1 VTLWLYPTRLD
12 VRGGFFVFPILKGE
26 TMLRPKLLG
35 AAVLAVVASASAR
48 TARAQATVGADLG
61 LFSGY
66 VWRGVSLTNRPVG
79 QPNVYVAFP
88 AGNASVT
95 VGGWANVDLGRYN
108 DADDFSQSG
117 GVSSLNLSEFDPWAE
132 VSVPVGKATLT
143 GGVVGYVY
151 PNDFGATDDFNTWEV
166 YGKVGLGLPLSP
178 KLAVY
183 YDFDKVNGAYVEG
196 SVGHSL
202 PLGSALTLN
211 LGALG
216 GLSAGQA
223 EADSPGEL
231 NNFLENGFTH
241 LDLSAGVPFS
251 AGIFSITP
259 VIHFLVNGDEI
270 TRLTS
275 PGDESDVKL
284 WGGLTVSWSRALG
297 APAASE

>member
-1 VTLWLYPTRLD
+1 
-12 VRGGFFVFPILKGE
+12 
-26 TMLRPKLLG
+26 MLRPKLLG

-79 QPNVYVAFP
+79 QPNVYLAFP

-132 VSVPVGKATLT
+132 VSVPVGKTTLT
-143 GGVVGYVY
+143 GGVLGYVF
-151 PNDFGATDDFNTWEV
+151 PNDFGATNDFNTWEV
-166 YGKVGLGLPLSP
+166 YGKVGLSVPLSP

-183 YDFDKVNGAYVEG
+183 YDFDKVNGAYIEG
-196 SVGHSL
+196 SIGHSL
-202 PLGSALTLN
+202 PLGSSLSLN

-216 GLSAGQA
+216 GFSAGQA
-223 EADSPGEL
+223 EADLPEL
-231 NNFLENGFTH
+231 NNFFENGFTH

-270 TRLTS
+270 TKLTS
-275 PGDESDVKL
+275 PGDESDAKL
-284 WGGLTVSWSRALG
+284 WGGMTISWSRALG
-297 APAASE
+297 APATSE

>member
-1 VTLWLYPTRLD
+1 
-12 VRGGFFVFPILKGE
+12 
-26 TMLRPKLLG
+26 MLRPKLLG
-35 AAVLAVVASASAR
+35 AAALAVVASASAR

-79 QPNVYVAFP
+79 QPNLYLAFP

-95 VGGWANVDLGRYN
+95 VGGWANVDLGRYD

-132 VSVPVGKATLT
+132 VSMPVGKATIT
-143 GGVVGYVY
+143 GGVVGYMF

-166 YGKVGLGLPLSP
+166 YGKVGLGVPLSP

-183 YDFDKVNGAYVEG
+183 YDFDKVNGAYIEG

-202 PLGSALTLN
+202 PLGSSLSLN

-216 GLSAGQA
+216 GFSAGQA
-223 EADSPGEL
+223 EADPPEL
-231 NNFLENGFTH
+231 NNFFENGFTH
-241 LDLSAGVPFS
+241 LDLSAGVPFPV
-251 AGIFSITP
+251 GILSITP
-259 VIHFLVNGDEI
+259 VVHFLVNGDEV
-270 TRLTS
+270 TKLTS
-275 PGDESDVKL
+275 PDEESDVKL
-284 WGGLTVSWSRALG
+284 WGGVTIGWSRVLG
-297 APAASE
+297 ASATSE

>member
-1 VTLWLYPTRLD
+1 
-12 VRGGFFVFPILKGE
+12 
-26 TMLRPKLLG
+26 MLRPELLG
-35 AAVLAVVASASAR
+35 VAVLAVVASASAR

-95 VGGWANVDLGRYN
+95 VGGWANVDLGRYD

-132 VSVPVGKATLT
+132 VSLPVGKATLT
-143 GGVVGYVY
+143 GGVVGYVF
-151 PNDFGATDDFNTWEV
+151 PNDFGVTDDFNTWEV
-166 YGKVGLGLPLSP
+166 YGKVGLGVPLSP

-183 YDFDKVNGAYVEG
+183 YDFDKVNGAYIEG
-196 SVGHSL
+196 SVGHSV
-202 PLGSALTLN
+202 PLGSVSLN
-211 LGALG
+211 LGALA

-223 EADSPGEL
+223 EADSPGEI
-231 NNFLENGFTH
+231 NNFFENGFTH
-241 LDLSAGVPFS
+241 LDLSAGVPVS
-251 AGIFSITP
+251 AGIFSLTP

-270 TRLTS
+270 TKLTS

-284 WGGLTVSWSRALG
+284 WGGLTISWSRALG
-297 APAASE
+297 AAATSE

>member
-1 VTLWLYPTRLD
+1 
-12 VRGGFFVFPILKGE
+12 
-26 TMLRPKLLG
+26 MLRPKLLG
-35 AAVLAVVASASAR
+35 AAVLVVALLASAR

-79 QPNVYVAFP
+79 QPNLYVAVP
-88 AGNASVT
+88 AGNASVSF
-95 VGGWANVDLGRYN
+95 GGWANVDLGRYN

-143 GGVVGYVY
+143 GGVVGYVF

-166 YGKVGLGLPLSP
+166 YGKVGLGVPLSP
-178 KLAVY
+178 ELAVY
-183 YDFDKVNGAYVEG
+183 YDFDKVNGAYFEG

-202 PLGSALTLN
+202 PLGSSLSLN
-211 LGALG
+211 LGALA

-223 EADSPGEL
+223 ESDSPDEL
-231 NNFLENGFTH
+231 NNFFENGFTH

-270 TRLTS
+270 TKFTS

-297 APAASE
+297 AAATSE

>member
-1 VTLWLYPTRLD
+1 
-12 VRGGFFVFPILKGE
+12 
-26 TMLRPKLLG
+26 MLRPKLLG

-297 APAASE
+297 APTASE

>member
-1 VTLWLYPTRLD
+1 
-12 VRGGFFVFPILKGE
+12 
-26 TMLRPKLLG
+26 MLRPKLLG

-79 QPNVYVAFP
+79 QPNVYVAVP

-95 VGGWANVDLGRYN
+95 VGGWANVDLGRY
-108 DADDFSQSG
+108 DDTDDFSQSG
-117 GVSSLNLSEFDPWAE
+117 GASGLNLSEVDPWAE

-143 GGVVGYVY
+143 GGVVGYVF

-166 YGKVGLGLPLSP
+166 YGKVGLGVPLSP

-183 YDFDKVNGAYVEG
+183 YDFDKVNGAYLEGTIAHSVPIG
-196 SVGHSL
+196 SVS
-202 PLGSALTLN
+202 LN
-211 LGALG
+211 LGALA

-223 EADSPGEL
+223 EADDPDEI
-231 NNFLENGFTH
+231 NNFFENGFTH
-241 LDLSAGVPFS
+241 LDLSAGVPIS
-251 AGIFSITP
+251 AGIFSIAP
-259 VIHFLVNGDEI
+259 VIHFVVNGDEI
-270 TRLTS
+270 TKLTS

-284 WGGLTVSWSRALG
+284 WGGLTISWSRALG
-297 APAASE
+297 TAPASK

>member
-12 VRGGFFVFPILKGE
+12 VRGGFFVFPTLKGE

-35 AAVLAVVASASAR
+35 AAVLAVVASATAR

-66 VWRGVSLTNRPVG
+66 VWRGISVTNRPVG
-79 QPNVYVAFP
+79 QPNVYAALP
-88 AGNASVT
+88 AGNALVT
-95 VGGWANVDLGRYN
+95 VGGWANVDLGRY
-108 DADDFSQSG
+108 DDTDDFSQSG

-143 GGVVGYVY
+143 GGVVGYVF
-151 PNDFGATDDFNTWEV
+151 PNDFGATDDLNTWEV
-166 YGKVGLGLPLSP
+166 YGKVGLGVPLSP

-183 YDFDKVNGAYVEG
+183 YDFDKVNGAYIEG
-196 SVGHSL
+196 SLAHSL
-202 PLGSALTLN
+202 PLGSSLSLN

-223 EADSPGEL
+223 ESDSPDEL

-259 VIHFLVNGDEI
+259 VIHFLVNGDEV
-270 TRLTS
+270 TKSTS

-297 APAASE
+297 AAATSE

>member
-12 VRGGFFVFPILKGE
+12 VRGGFFVFPTLKGE

-35 AAVLAVVASASAR
+35 AAVLAVVASATAR

-66 VWRGVSLTNRPVG
+66 VWRGISVTNRPVG
-79 QPNVYVAFP
+79 QPNVYAALP
-88 AGNASVT
+88 AGNALVT
-95 VGGWANVDLGRYN
+95 VGGWANVDLGRY
-108 DADDFSQSG
+108 DDTDDFSQSG

-143 GGVVGYVY
+143 GGVVGYVF
-151 PNDFGATDDFNTWEV
+151 PNDFGATDDLNTWEV
-166 YGKVGLGLPLSP
+166 YGKVGLGVPLSP

-183 YDFDKVNGAYVEG
+183 YDFDKVNGAYIEG
-196 SVGHSL
+196 SLAHSL
-202 PLGSALTLN
+202 PLGSSLSLN

-223 EADSPGEL
+223 ESDSPDEL

-259 VIHFLVNGDEI
+259 VIHFLVNGDEV
-270 TRLTS
+270 TKFTS

-297 APAASE
+297 ATATAE

>member
-1 VTLWLYPTRLD
+1 
-12 VRGGFFVFPILKGE
+12 
-26 TMLRPKLLG
+26 MLRPKLLA

-79 QPNVYVAFP
+79 QPNVYLAFP

-95 VGGWANVDLGRYN
+95 VGGWANVDLGRY
-108 DADDFSQSG
+108 DDTDHFSQSG
-117 GVSSLNLSEFDPWAE
+117 GVSSFNLSEFDPWAE
-132 VSVPVGKATLT
+132 VSLPVGRATLT
-143 GGVVGYVY
+143 GGVVGYLF
-151 PNDFGATDDFNTWEV
+151 PNDFGATDAFNTWEV

-183 YDFDKVNGAYVEG
+183 YDFDKVNGAYIEG
-196 SVGHSL
+196 SIGHSL
-202 PLGSALTLN
+202 PLGSSLSLN

-223 EADSPGEL
+223 EASSPDEL
-231 NNFLENGFTH
+231 NNFFENGFTH
-241 LDLSAGVPFS
+241 LDLSAGVPVS

-259 VIHFLVNGDEI
+259 VVHFLVNGDEV
-270 TRLTS
+270 TKFTS
-275 PGDESDVKL
+275 PGNASDVKL
-284 WGGLTVSWSRALG
+284 WGGLTISWSRALG
-297 APAASE
+297 APATSE

>member
-1 VTLWLYPTRLD
+1 
-12 VRGGFFVFPILKGE
+12 
-26 TMLRPKLLG
+26 MSRPELLG
-35 AAVLAVVASASAR
+35 VAVLAVVASASAR

-95 VGGWANVDLGRYN
+95 VGGWANVDLGRYD

-132 VSVPVGKATLT
+132 VSLPVGKATLT
-143 GGVVGYVY
+143 GGVVGYVF
-151 PNDFGATDDFNTWEV
+151 PNDFGVTDDFNTWEV
-166 YGKVGLGLPLSP
+166 YGKVGLGVPLSP

-183 YDFDKVNGAYVEG
+183 YDFDKVNGAYIEG
-196 SVGHSL
+196 SVGHSV
-202 PLGSALTLN
+202 PLGSVSLN
-211 LGALG
+211 LGALA

-223 EADSPGEL
+223 EADSPGEI
-231 NNFLENGFTH
+231 NNFFENGFTH
-241 LDLSAGVPFS
+241 LDLSAGVPVS
-251 AGIFSITP
+251 AGIFSLTP

-270 TRLTS
+270 TKLTS

-284 WGGLTVSWSRALG
+284 WGGLTISWSRALG
-297 APAASE
+297 AAATSE

>member
-12 VRGGFFVFPILKGE
+12 VRGGFFVFPTLKGE

-95 VGGWANVDLGRYN
+95 VGGWANVDLGRYD

-132 VSVPVGKATLT
+132 VSLPVGKATLT
-143 GGVVGYVY
+143 GGVVGYVF
-151 PNDFGATDDFNTWEV
+151 PNDFGVTDDFNTWEV
-166 YGKVGLGLPLSP
+166 YGKVGLGVPLSP

-183 YDFDKVNGAYVEG
+183 YDFDKVNGAYIEG
-196 SVGHSL
+196 SVGHSV
-202 PLGSALTLN
+202 PLGSVSLN
-211 LGALG
+211 LGALA

-223 EADSPGEL
+223 EAESPGEI
-231 NNFLENGFTH
+231 NNFFENGFTH
-241 LDLSAGVPFS
+241 LDLSAGVPVS
-251 AGIFSITP
+251 AGIFSLTP

-270 TRLTS
+270 TKLTS
-275 PGDESDVKL
+275 PEDESDVKL
-284 WGGLTVSWSRALG
+284 WGGLTISWSRALG
-297 APAASE
+297 AAATSE

>member
-12 VRGGFFVFPILKGE
+12 VRGGFFVFPTLKGE
-26 TMLRPKLLG
+26 TMLRPELLG
-35 AAVLAVVASASAR
+35 VAVLAVVASASAR

-95 VGGWANVDLGRYN
+95 VGGWANVDLGRYD

-132 VSVPVGKATLT
+132 VSLPVGKATLT
-143 GGVVGYVY
+143 GGVVGYVF
-151 PNDFGATDDFNTWEV
+151 PNDFGVTDDFNTWEV
-166 YGKVGLGLPLSP
+166 YGKVGLGVPLSP

-183 YDFDKVNGAYVEG
+183 YDFDKVNGAYIEG
-196 SVGHSL
+196 SVGHSV
-202 PLGSALTLN
+202 PLGSVSLN
-211 LGALG
+211 LGALA

-223 EADSPGEL
+223 EADSPGEI
-231 NNFLENGFTH
+231 NNFFENGFTH
-241 LDLSAGVPFS
+241 LDLSAGVPVS

-270 TRLTS
+270 TKLTS
-275 PGDESDVKL
+275 PEDESDVKL
-284 WGGLTVSWSRALG
+284 WGGLTISWSRALG
-297 APAASE
+297 AAATSE

>member
-1 VTLWLYPTRLD
+1 
-12 VRGGFFVFPILKGE
+12 
-26 TMLRPKLLG
+26 MLRPQLLG

-95 VGGWANVDLGRYN
+95 VGGWANVDLGRYD

-143 GGVVGYVY
+143 GGVVGYVF
-151 PNDFGATDDFNTWEV
+151 PNNFGVTDDFNTWEV
-166 YGKVGLGLPLSP
+166 YGKVGLGVPLSP

-183 YDFDKVNGAYVEG
+183 YDFDKVNGAYIEG
-196 SVGHSL
+196 TVGHSV
-202 PLGSALTLN
+202 PLGSVSLN
-211 LGALG
+211 LGALA

-223 EADSPGEL
+223 ESDDSDEI
-231 NNFLENGFTH
+231 NNFSENGFTH
-241 LDLSAGVPFS
+241 LDLSAGVPVS

-259 VIHFLVNGDEI
+259 VIHFLVNGDEF
-270 TRLTS
+270 TKLTS

-284 WGGLTVSWSRALG
+284 WGGVTISWSRALG
-297 APAASE
+297 AKATSE